1 METTFKII
9 TNVAKEITTET
20 PFYYKY
26 PQSSTIITYSRVY
39 EKDGKLN
46 HDQILD
52 ATMQNEMQF
61 AGGLPAAKT
70 LSEGV
75 EIIPESDY
83 IEKFQEFVD
92 YITKR
97 GEELL

>member
-1 METTFKII
+1 METTFRIP
-9 TNVAKEITTET
+9 TNDSKEITVET
-20 PFYYKY
+20 PFYYKV
-26 PQSSTIITYSRVY
+26 PQTSTIIIYSRVY
-39 EKDGKLN
+39 EKDGKLS

-61 AGGLPAAKT
+61 AGGLLVRKN
-70 LSEGV
+70 LSERF